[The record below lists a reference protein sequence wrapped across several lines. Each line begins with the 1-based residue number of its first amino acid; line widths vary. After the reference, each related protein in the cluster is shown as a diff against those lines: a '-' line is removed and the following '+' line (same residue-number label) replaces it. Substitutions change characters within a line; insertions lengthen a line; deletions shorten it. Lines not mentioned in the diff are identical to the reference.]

1 MTSMITD
8 EFDDEFADLTIPV
21 HTANTN
27 KLKRI
32 GIEVDVTTI
41 KGKIHYD
48 NSHKKLLLIF

>member
-1 MTSMITD
+1 MALNYTEE
-8 EFDDEFADLTIPV
+8 EFDDEFADLAIPT

-41 KGKIHYD
+41 KGKEI
-48 NSHKKLLLIF
+48 S